1 LTSIGLRLEG
11 VMEFWTAREVRGI
24 LKVSKAT
31 YHRLLSAG
39 LPSIG
44 NGRLRR
50 FEPDA
55 TWRWFTHYARS
66 PRIPARTY
74 ACVRCRIWWTI
85 PPRVSPKAVRCR
97 ACGGD
102 IGPATI

>member
-1 LTSIGLRLEG
+1 
-11 VMEFWTAREVRGI
+11 MEFWTASEVRGM

-50 FEPDA
+50 FEFGS
-55 TWRWFTHYARS
+55 TWRFFAHYARS
-66 PRIPARTY
+66 PRIPKRTY
-74 ACVRCRIWWTI
+74 ACVRCRKRWTL
-85 PPRVSPKAVRCR
+85 PPRVSPKAVRCG

-102 IGPATI
+102 LGPATI